1 MINEA
6 VLIDELKD
14 EETMNSRREWSYVK
28 LNKVIV
34 WHVYKVCEVG
44 NLLTLGC
51 VRCCCAVCFF
61 VYDHMLLHLVVVGG
75 RYCGGW

>member
-14 EETMNSRREWSYVK
+14 EETINSRRECSYVK

-34 WHVYKVCEVG
+34 
-44 NLLTLGC
+44 
-51 VRCCCAVCFF
+51 
-61 VYDHMLLHLVVVGG
+61 
-75 RYCGGW
+75 